1 MYQTKKILREKIADQ
16 LKAEWPVN
24 VEDIELVTTPDEKLG
39 DLALSLAFPLAR
51 KLKTNPRVIAARAVE
66 LLSGLEGV
74 NRIEVAGGGYINLF
88 LDRQSFFD
96 QKFRNLIPSLSRYFM
111 N

>member
-1 MYQTKKILREKIADQ
+1 MYQTKKILREKIEDR
-16 LKAEWPVN
+16 LKLEWPVTA
-24 VEDIELVTTPDEKLG
+24 EDIELTSTPDEKLG

-51 KLKTNPRVIAARAVE
+51 KLRTNPRTIAARAVE

-74 NRIEVAGGGYINLF
+74 ERIEVAGGGYINLF

-96 QKFRNLIPSLSRYFM
+96 QKFKNLDG
-111 N
+111 